1 MQLRKMECLPSRTG
15 RDLQRYNVQGCR
27 QVVGCIPYR
36 IAKQSSIHGTRGPI
50 DDLEFLLVSSQK
62 SPRMMFPKGGWEVD
76 ESLEEAAIRESFEE
90 AGIYGEVGV
99 SYSEAIEACF
109 HPWMKEALDVL
120 VTQITLQQGGG
131 DEKTKKKKD
140 HESSRKG
147 ELEEPHPHHH
157 HQLLSLKE
165 APTSCSIEFLR
176 TELNALL

>member
-99 SYSEAIEACF
+99 RNTMHNRLTFILIFIYAWIK
-109 HPWMKEALDVL
+109 KEDWIDV
-120 VTQITLQQGGG
+120 
-131 DEKTKKKKD
+131 
-140 HESSRKG
+140 
-147 ELEEPHPHHH
+147 
-157 HQLLSLKE
+157 
-165 APTSCSIEFLR
+165 
-176 TELNALL
+176 